1 MSVKIGKLSN
11 RYISKGKQLFIYEL
25 LRTNVMT
32 KKGNLKPVRKG
43 DERMAENRKMIAS
56 FVIENRI
63 ILIPERIKRKS
74 NHRLTRFE
82 AVIQNQYT
90 FAVLKDFSRAGPQPL
105 LPRTH
110 VFTPTV

>member
-1 MSVKIGKLSN
+1 MYFK
-11 RYISKGKQLFIYEL
+11 RETTFYIRIIKNECNG
-25 LRTNVMT
+25 
-32 KKGNLKPVRKG
+32 KKGDLKPVRKG
-43 DERMAENRKMIAS
+43 DERMAENRKMTVS
-56 FVIENRI
+56 SVIENRI

-90 FAVLKDFSRAGPQPL
+90 YVVLKDFSRAGPQPL